1 MARGFESKSVA
12 SQQDERDQPTSERAP
27 VGDPALLARRR
38 RLELGRADVLR
49 QLQTAHAGAHREMLE
64 RALAA
69 LDKDLEA
76 LGAVRG

>member
-12 SQQDERDQPTSERAP
+12 SQQDERDQPTPERSP
-27 VGDPALLARRR
+27 IGDPAVLARRR

-49 QLQTAHAGAHREMLE
+49 QLQTAHAAGHRQMLE

-69 LDKDLEA
+69 LDKDLDA
-76 LGAVRG
+76 LSG